1 MRKQKMTLV
10 GSYPIPHQNVANPQQ
25 IGHILKSLQ
34 FSAKADTKKLMQRSN
49 YTQKKACVNVP
60 QQGKTFLS
68 NLGFGAVLV
77 YMVISIVAGVPSPAK
92 RYVHTG

>member
-34 FSAKADTKKLMQRSN
+34 FSAKADTKKLMRRSN
-49 YTQKKACVNVP
+49 YTKKKKHV
-60 QQGKTFLS
+60 
-68 NLGFGAVLV
+68 
-77 YMVISIVAGVPSPAK
+77 
-92 RYVHTG
+92 